1 MIGSSE
7 FQKTEFLEAR
17 LLIIDDEEHNVH
29 LLTRVLQRGGYRH
42 IESCLDARQALNIF
56 QEFSPDLV
64 FLDLQMPHQNGLQV
78 MRGLHRCIPPHSF
91 VPIVI
96 LTVDTTQETR
106 RKALACGA
114 SDFLTK
120 PFDAGEVRLRIRNL
134 LHTHFLTQNLEG
146 RISERTSELES
157 AQFEVL
163 QRLAQ
168 AGEFRDD
175 DTGRHTQRVGILAAT
190 LAAAFGWEESQVRL
204 MRQAAP
210 LHDVGKIGISDLILL
225 KPGKLTHEEF
235 AVMQQHTVIGANIL
249 TNGRS
254 DLMNMAERIAL
265 SHHERWDGGGY
276 PHHLNGCAIPIEG
289 RILAIVDVFDALTH
303 ERPYK
308 SAWPVGEALA
318 EIEKQSGTQF
328 DPDLVAAFLTLP
340 HAEMI

>member
-1 MIGSSE
+1 MIETSE

-17 LLIIDDEEHNVH
+17 LLIIDDEERNIH

-42 IESCLDARQALNIF
+42 IASCLDARQAVHTF

-64 FLDLQMPHQNGLQV
+64 FLDLQMPHQNGLQI
-78 MRGLHRCIPPHSF
+78 MNELRCCIPPHSF

-96 LTVDTTQETR
+96 VTANATR
-106 RKALACGA
+106 EARRNALAHGA
-114 SDFLTK
+114 SDFLTS
-120 PFDAGEVRLRIRNL
+120 PFDADEVRLRIRNL
-134 LHTHFLTQNLEG
+134 LHTRFLTQNLEG
-146 RISERTSELES
+146 KISERTSELES

-175 DTGRHTQRVGILAAT
+175 DTGRHTQRVGILAAA
-190 LAAAFGWEESQVRL
+190 LAAAYGWDELMVRL

-254 DLMNMAERIAL
+254 ALMHMAERIAL

-276 PHHLNGCAIPIEG
+276 PHHLGGRAIPVEG

-328 DPDLVAAFLTLP
+328 DPELVTAFLTLP
-340 HAEMI
+340 HAEML